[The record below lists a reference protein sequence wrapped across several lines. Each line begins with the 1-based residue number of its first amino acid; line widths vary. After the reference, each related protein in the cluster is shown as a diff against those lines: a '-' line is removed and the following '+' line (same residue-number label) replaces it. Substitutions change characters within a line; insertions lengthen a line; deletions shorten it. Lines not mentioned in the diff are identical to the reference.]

1 MAAAYLTW
9 ALLGQYGIIAAVYAY
24 QQDWPKC
31 LYFASSATITLA
43 VIWMK

>member
-1 MAAAYLTW
+1 MASTYLVY
-9 ALLGQYGIIAAVYAY
+9 ALLAQYVAIAAVYGW
-24 QQDWPKC
+24 QLDWPKC